1 MKKILTFLAVAV
13 MAAVSSQAV
22 QVKWTSGGMKTAK
35 DATGAWTTTSAG
47 KNVTAVYLIV
57 DQATYNTY
65 VSGSTVDAESIY
77 NDWDTLAAKATRT
90 SGSLTSNN
98 GGQANWNDNDGVSG
112 TATTYAFALYTY
124 SATIG
129 GTTTD
134 FYIANAGYAK
144 LNDLSEVEGVT
155 GNLASSVGAWSPV
168 PVPEPTTA
176 ALLALGLAAFGLKRK
191 VA

>member
-1 MKKILTFLAVAV
+1 MKKILAFLVVAV
-13 MAAVSSQAV
+13 MAAATTQAV
-22 QVKWTSGGMKTAK
+22 AVSWKSGSMKTAK

-65 VSGSTVDAESIY
+65 VSGSTVDGESIY
-77 NDWDTLAAKATRT
+77 KNWDTLAEKATRT

-129 GTTTD
+129 ETATD
-134 FYIANAGYAK
+134 FYIAAAGYAK
-144 LNDLSEVEGVT
+144 LNDLSEVEGAT
-155 GNLASSVGAWSPV
+155 TSLASNVGAWSPV